1 MQLSTTVD
9 YATALDREAVVNQE
23 NVMVPFKHCVSAFAG
38 YCLAAVSLA
47 ATQATLTLGENT
59 SGIAVDGSVRKAF
72 VSNFA
77 SGTISVIDLDTR
89 TVKTTINVRTGVR
102 RPQVSSAL
110 NRLYVVSDTTPGY
123 ITVIDTKTETIIA
136 DVQVGNRALAISAD
150 FQGGAL
156 YVRNFGSNSISVFD
170 TATNTVTATI
180 ALTGQPWDATV
191 STNFGKLYVLDNAA
205 QKVAVY
211 DPKTRALIKSIAVG
225 NNPASVHNNDGLDRI
240 VVNNVNDKTV
250 SVIDTATDA
259 VIATVPSGAG
269 TTANFPETNSIWGK
283 AWLPNAT
290 DGTVTVIDLAT
301 NAVAATVP
309 VGANPI
315 QAVSDGT
322 GGDIYVVNQGSNTVT
337 VIDPVTNAVTATI
350 PVGGAPW
357 RITFTRVNDY
367 LLALNTNGNNTNTPD
382 TLTIADLKYTR
393 AGTSVAVEY
402 YHAGFDHYFHSA
414 DPVEVGKIDTGLFHN
429 DWNRTYQYWRV
440 WNQPGAGRLPVCRF
454 FSTGFDPKS
463 SHFFTPHATECEGL
477 KAGSVWQYEGTV
489 FYVAL
494 PDSTGNCA
502 AGTTPL
508 YRTYNDGQGN
518 APNHRYM
525 ISRTIRSEMVADK
538 WVAEG
543 SGTDVVFACLPPLE

>member
-1 MQLSTTVD
+1 M
-9 YATALDREAVVNQE
+9 
-23 NVMVPFKHCVSAFAG
+23 
-38 YCLAAVSLA
+38 
-47 ATQATLTLGENT
+47 
-59 SGIAVDGSVRKAF
+59 
-72 VSNFA
+72 
-77 SGTISVIDLDTR
+77 
-89 TVKTTINVRTGVR
+89 
-102 RPQVSSAL
+102 
-110 NRLYVVSDTTPGY
+110 
-123 ITVIDTKTETIIA
+123 
-136 DVQVGNRALAISAD
+136 
-150 FQGGAL
+150 
-156 YVRNFGSNSISVFD
+156 
-170 TATNTVTATI
+170 TATI

-191 STNFGKLYVLDNAA
+191 STNVGKLYVLDNAA
-205 QKVAVY
+205 KAVAVY
-211 DPKTRALIKSIAVG
+211 DQKTRALIKTIAVG

-240 VVNNVNDKTV
+240 VVNNVNDRTV
-250 SVIDTATDA
+250 SVIDTVTDT

-301 NAVAATVP
+301 NTVAATVP
-309 VGANPI
+309 VGAKPI

-322 GGDIYVVNQGSNTVT
+322 GGDIYVVNQDSNTVT

-357 RITFTRVNDY
+357 RMTFTRFNDY

-393 AGTSVAVEY
+393 AGTNVAVEY

-414 DPVEVGKIDTGLFHN
+414 DPFEVGKIDSGLFHN
-429 DWNRTYQYWRV
+429 DWNRTHEYWRV

-463 SHFFTPHATECEGL
+463 SHFYTPYAAECEGL
-477 KAGSVWQYEGTV
+477 KAGGVWQFEGMV

-508 YRTYNDGQGN
+508 YRTYNEGQGN

-525 ISRTIRSEMVADK
+525 ISRAIRSEWWRKDGWPRAT
-538 WVAEG
+538 G
-543 SGTDVVFACLPPLE
+543 RISSLPACRRCSDAG